1 MVSSRQKGGKYQTM
15 SNNTDIALDKHKLY
29 KLINVK
35 KYDKAKSY
43 LYDEQNNIYQ
53 AALNRLKPYID
64 NGTIHETEIDTF
76 IQIIEKN
83 IIYNMLKDE
92 NNVRINSLELN
103 EIIEKKRKLEKMKK
117 LRRC

>member
-1 MVSSRQKGGKYQTM
+1 MQDSSVAVNK
-15 SNNTDIALDKHKLY
+15 NKLY

-43 LYDEQNNIYQ
+43 LYEEQNNIYQ
-53 AALNRLKPYID
+53 MAINRLKPYVDAGLIYED
-64 NGTIHETEIDTF
+64 EIDTF

-83 IIYNMLKDE
+83 IIYNMLKDQ
-92 NNVRINSLELN
+92 NNVQMNVLLLN
-103 EIIEKKRKLEKMKK
+103 EIIDKKKKLENMKK

>member
-1 MVSSRQKGGKYQTM
+1 M
-15 SNNTDIALDKHKLY
+15 SDASIAINKSKLY

-43 LYDEQNNIYQ
+43 LYEEQNNIYQ
-53 AALNRLKPYID
+53 MALNRLKPYVEAGLIYED
-64 NGTIHETEIDTF
+64 EIDTF

-83 IIYNMLKDE
+83 IIYNMMKDQ
-92 NNVRINSLELN
+92 NNVQMNILLLN
-103 EIIEKKRKLEKMKK
+103 EIIDKKKKLENMKK